1 MNKILDVDSF
11 VSKTRFSSDILFIY
25 LLWRPFL
32 FKKMMM
38 MVIAVHANLA

>member
-11 VSKTRFSSDILFIY
+11 VLKTRLSSDILLIY

-32 FKKMMM
+32 FTKMM
-38 MVIAVHANLA
+38 MVIAMHANLA